1 MESIQEKVRDSVG
14 TSNVCLIGVLG
25 KKERGKVIHRDKGW
39 EFFQTVGRHQS
50 TDCRC
55 IVNFKQDK
63 VREKH
68 AWCLQ
73 SKTV

>member
-1 MESIQEKVRDSVG
+1 MFDWSPR
-14 TSNVCLIGVLG
+14 

-55 IVNFKQDK
+55 IVNFKQDE

-73 SKTV
+73 SKTVKSKTKKTF